1 MSNATRPNTT
11 NTTARTIAGADDTI
25 EAYEI
30 VWHNDI
36 TGALVVIGYAARRTF
51 AGNLFSLNTPSGVD
65 VVPSPETVAGVITY
79 FIAYENAQIDRTATR
94 YANLGNVADC
104 PCCDGAFTGTDH

>member
-11 NTTARTIAGADDTI
+11 NTTARLIEGADPTV

-30 VWHNDI
+30 VWHNDAMG
-36 TGALVVIGYAARRTF
+36 TFPVIGYAARRSGT
-51 AGNLFSLNTPSGVD
+51 LFSLNTPSGVD
-65 VVPSPETVAGVITY
+65 VVPSPETVAGAITY
-79 FIAYENAQIDRTATR
+79 FIAYENAQIDRVTTR
-94 YANLGNVADC
+94 YGNLGNVTDC